1 EALSGICSR
10 TIQHPDAQVNKL
22 CISPDKQYLAA
33 ASNQHVRLYDINSGQ
48 PNPILSFKGHTGNV
62 TAVAFH
68 CEGKWMVTASEDHSL
83 KIWDIR

>member
-1 EALSGICSR
+1 M
-10 TIQHPDAQVNKL
+10 
-22 CISPDKQYLAA
+22 
-33 ASNQHVRLYDINSGQ
+33 RLYDINSGQ

-68 CEGKWMVTASEDHSL
+68 CEGQWMVTASEDHSL